1 MRMEHHLPTQ
11 SASLTWPASALYRC
25 RDPQTLVRM
34 QHGMASNDNR
44 RTIMDRAPKS
54 PRRNAASRV
63 VLLVALAWFAAPAV
77 AQPASYDGPGMTLTL
92 ATGTNKNISRGK
104 QWNHFAELVDA
115 MTGGKVKVRVFY
127 DGTLYG
133 ERTSIEAV
141 LNNSID
147 IGTSANP
154 QYAPFTNAM
163 LWMDM
168 PYVVDDQ
175 AQLRKLIDGAPGQE
189 IRSALEQKPGLKV
202 LMMNDNGG
210 GRPVLTVSK
219 QIKVPADLKGLKI
232 RSTASPV
239 DQAIWRAWGA
249 SPTPIDFAEVY
260 SALQSKV
267 VDGYAPNWNDAVGS
281 KQVELLK
288 YAADVNYVVGVQV
301 AVMRLDK
308 FNALPKAL
316 QDVLVKAG
324 RETELWGIKVD
335 ADEVATM
342 EDIFRKDGVQIYTPT
357 PPEMSEWKRLA
368 RSVWGQFSK
377 LVPTEKLE
385 QLQKR
390 AGSQ

>member
-1 MRMEHHLPTQ
+1 MYVSL
-11 SASLTWPASALYRC
+11 SALASVAATHAASAAAAYSG
-25 RDPQTLVRM
+25 PTMTLR
-34 QHGMASNDNR
+34 MAS
-44 RTIMDRAPKS
+44 
-54 PRRNAASRV
+54 
-63 VLLVALAWFAAPAV
+63 
-77 AQPASYDGPGMTLTL
+77 
-92 ATGTNKNISRGK
+92 GTNKNISRGQ
-104 QWNHFAELVDA
+104 QWAHFAELVEK
-115 MTGGKVKVRVFY
+115 MTDGKVKVRVFY

-141 LNNSID
+141 LNGSID

-154 QYAPFTNAM
+154 QYAPFTSAM

-175 AQLRKLIDGAPGQE
+175 AGLRKLIDGTPGQE
-189 IRSALEQKPGLKV
+189 IRKSLEQKPGLKV

-219 QIKVPADLKGLKI
+219 QVKRPSDVRGLKI

-288 YAADVNYVVGVQV
+288 YAADVNYVVGVQI

-308 FNALPKAL
+308 FNALPKEL
-316 QDVLVKAG
+316 QDILVRAG
-324 RETELWGIKVD
+324 RDTERWGIKVD
-335 ADEVATM
+335 AAEVASM
-342 EDIFRKDGVQIYTPT
+342 QGIFRDKYGVQIYKPT
-357 PPEMSEWKRLA
+357 EAEMAEWKRLA
-368 RSVWGQFSK
+368 RTVWGQFSDR
-377 LVPTEKLE
+377 VPVDTLE
-385 QLQKR
+385 QLRKLS
-390 AGSQ
+390 GSK

>member
-1 MRMEHHLPTQ
+1 MRPT
-11 SASLTWPASALYRC
+11 ARLL
-25 RDPQTLVRM
+25 
-34 QHGMASNDNR
+34 
-44 RTIMDRAPKS
+44 
-54 PRRNAASRV
+54 SR
-63 VLLVALAWFAAPAV
+63 PAV
-77 AQPASYDGPGMTLTL
+77 ALSICLFLAGAVNTAVIIPAEAASPYSGPEMTLRL
-92 ATGTNKNISRGK
+92 ASGTNKNISRGK
-104 QWNHFAELVDA
+104 QWGHFAELVDQ

-127 DGTLYG
+127 DGTLFG

-141 LNNSID
+141 LNGSID

-175 AQLRKLIDGAPGQE
+175 AGLRKLIDGAPGKE
-189 IRSALEQKPGLKV
+189 IRKSLEEKPGLKV

-210 GRPVLTVSK
+210 GRPILTVSK

-308 FNALPKAL
+308 FNALPKEL
-316 QDVLVKAG
+316 QDTLLRAG
-324 RETELWGIKVD
+324 RETELWGVKVD
-335 ADEVATM
+335 ADEVASM
-342 EDIFRKDGVQIYTPT
+342 QDIFRDKYGVKIYTPT
-357 PPEMSEWKRLA
+357 AAEMAEWKKLA
-368 RSVWGQFSK
+368 RSVWGQFSDR
-377 LVPTEKLE
+377 VPIEKLE
-385 QLQKR
+385 KLRQLS
-390 AGSQ
+390 GSQ